1 MGCASQRISSGG
13 SKRDP
18 LPSAIGLIVSMSALA
33 ARASASASAL
43 ARTRFIASVLEDSH
57 APVFA
62 DGQAPAGI
70 SVHVLPKPLEMQR
83 VFRAVADALGV
94 D

>member
-1 MGCASQRISSGG
+1 VAEISSMDVVDLGDEAG
-13 SKRDP
+13 
-18 LPSAIGLIVSMSALA
+18 AVGLV
-33 ARASASASAL
+33 
-43 ARTRFIASVLEDSH
+43 DDGH
-57 APVFA
+57 APAFA
-62 DGQAPAGI
+62 DGQTPAGI